1 MLPKKII
8 KISVGIGFIVLGVIS
23 GFIPVLQGWMF
34 NLVGVVLLAE
44 EIPFLN
50 KYLKRVEQ
58 KYPKQVEAMYR
69 FRHKA
74 KQKVLGMFRRKSKNE
89 QR

>member
-8 KISVGIGFIVLGVIS
+8 KISVGIGFIILGVIS
-23 GFIPVLQGWMF
+23 GFLPVLQGWIF

-50 KYLKRVEQ
+50 KYLKRAEQ
-58 KYPKQVEAMYR
+58 KYPKQFEAMYR
-69 FRHKA
+69 FRRDM
-74 KQKVLGMFRRKSKNE
+74 KQKIMRLFRRKTNDE
-89 QR
+89 